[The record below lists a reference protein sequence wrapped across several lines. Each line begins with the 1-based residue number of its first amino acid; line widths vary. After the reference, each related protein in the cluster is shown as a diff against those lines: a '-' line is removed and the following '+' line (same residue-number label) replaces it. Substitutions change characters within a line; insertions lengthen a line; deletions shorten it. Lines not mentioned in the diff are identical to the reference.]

1 MDKYI
6 RSRVIL
12 KPKLKKKL
20 IEQVKEEEPEEI
32 IELTDEEKEAE
43 KILEIYPKPLLYKLF
58 PFLEKKIKD
67 LDFEEAEELPD
78 VYEDESIDYLK
89 GEYREL
95 SNIEEEIIVKKDNLL
110 SKVFNKLSFLLD
122 QNVKHEQ
129 PTLVVD
135 EDMKLLLRVIHH
147 WLKKLPKDE
156 LSKFKNSN
164 DFEIYKSTLKKYN
177 LIREK

>member
-1 MDKYI
+1 
-6 RSRVIL
+6 
-12 KPKLKKKL
+12 
-20 IEQVKEEEPEEI
+20 
-32 IELTDEEKEAE
+32 
-43 KILEIYPKPLLYKLF
+43 F

-67 LDFEEAEELPD
+67 LDFEETEELPEVD
-78 VYEDESIDYLK
+78 EDESIDYLK

-110 SKVFNKLSFLLD
+110 SKVFNKLSFLSD
-122 QNVKHEQ
+122 ENVKHEQ

-135 EDMKLLLRVIHH
+135 EDMKLVLRVTHH

-164 DFEIYKSTLKKYN
+164 DFEVYKSTLKKYN
-177 LIREK
+177 LIKEK